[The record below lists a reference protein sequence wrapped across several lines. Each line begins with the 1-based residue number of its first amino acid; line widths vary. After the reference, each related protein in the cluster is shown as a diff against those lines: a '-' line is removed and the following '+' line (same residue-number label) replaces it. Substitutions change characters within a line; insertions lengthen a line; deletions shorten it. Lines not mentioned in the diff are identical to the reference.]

1 MENNSESCVEILRHN
16 SGVLCGKDG
25 CKFKHS
31 KDNKYCNK
39 HQICI
44 FLDETQDLGKKTC
57 VNYVRGCKEQLD
69 IDYKFSR
76 CEDCL
81 KRDREKE
88 KTRKEEKKK
97 NINNENKEGYK
108 TCSCCFIEYTIEHF
122 KGVKGGET
130 KTCSKCRENFKISDA
145 NRDKEHRN
153 AVARK
158 NESKP
163 ERIAIKNEWK
173 EKNYEKVAGY
183 WMKSRQN
190 KIEKMGVDEYLK
202 YNAENAKKWRENNPE
217 KVIQNNDKKRES
229 LKLNYNVYIR
239 TASNKGLVFLISFE
253 EYEKIVCDKCY
264 YCGIIA
270 DKGFN
275 GIDRKDQTKGYI
287 LDNCVNC
294 CQMCNY
300 MKKSLNDDIFIK
312 RIEHIL
318 TYNKIIENGNLYPE
332 IFLNHFYGVN
342 FKTYQYSANRK
353 KLNFEITESQFKEI
367 TSCDCYICGK
377 KNSEN
382 HRNGIDRFDSNVG
395 YLFYNCKS
403 CCGECNYMKNNYE
416 YKEIFEKFKLIYNN
430 FNKNILLSFNNID
443 NYRNLNN
450 SIKDDNINEK
460 KTILKN
466 TLIPFNNSNNYEELS
481 NSINNDKNNEI
492 IVLNKNKK
500 TKEEIRENAR
510 IRKQEQRK
518 RLIEK
523 YGDEEYKKINAKLIA
538 ENRRKKKEKENKI

>member
-16 SGVLCGKDG
+16 NVLLCGKDG

-57 VNYVRGCKEQLD
+57 ANYVRGCREQLD
-69 IDYKFSR
+69 IYYKFSR

-88 KTRKEEKKK
+88 KARREEKMKDS
-97 NINNENKEGYK
+97 NNEGKK
-108 TCSCCFIEYTIEHF
+108 KCSSCCIEYTIEHF
-122 KGVKGGET
+122 KGINGGET

-158 NESKP
+158 NDSKP
-163 ERIAIKNEWK
+163 ERIAVKNEWK

-190 KIEKMGVDEYLK
+190 KIEKLGVDKYQK
-202 YNAENAKKWRENNPE
+202 YNAENAKNWRENNPE
-217 KVIQNNDKKRES
+217 KVINNNEKKRES

-239 TASNKGLVFLISFE
+239 TASNKGLEFSISFE

-275 GIDRKDQTKGYI
+275 GIDRKDQTKGYL

-300 MKKSLNDDIFIK
+300 MKGSLNDFNFIK
-312 RIEHIL
+312 KIEHIL

-332 IFLNHFYGVN
+332 IFANYFNNVI
-342 FKTYQYSANRK
+342 FKKYKDRSNQK
-353 KLNFEITESQFKEI
+353 KMNFEITESQFKEI
-367 TSCDCYICGK
+367 TSYDCYICGK
-377 KNSEN
+377 KNSET
-382 HRNGIDRFDSNVG
+382 HRNGIDRFDSNIG

-403 CCGECNYMKNNYE
+403 CCGECNYLKREYNYNDF
-416 YKEIFEKFKLIYNN
+416 IEKIKLINN
-430 FNKNILLSFNNID
+430 
-443 NYRNLNN
+443 NLNN
-450 SIKDDNINEK
+450 
-460 KTILKN
+460 
-466 TLIPFNNSNNYEELS
+466 LS
-481 NSINNDKNNEI
+481 PKLLLPINNNIEKIKLENTFVPFDNKIIINTDSKDKINIPKN
-492 IVLNKNKK
+492 IVKNKNKK
-500 TKEEIRENAR
+500 TKEEIRENDR

-523 YGDEEYKKINAKLIA
+523 YGDEEYKKMNAKLIA
-538 ENRRKKKEKENKI
+538 ENRRKKKEKEN